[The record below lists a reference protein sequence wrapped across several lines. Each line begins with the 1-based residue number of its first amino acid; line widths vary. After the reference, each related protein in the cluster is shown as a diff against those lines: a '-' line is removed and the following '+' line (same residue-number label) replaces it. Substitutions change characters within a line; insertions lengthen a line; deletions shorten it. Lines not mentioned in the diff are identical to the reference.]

1 MKTKYRRKL
10 IDTIESVVGD
20 LVSELI
26 DKYYSDRVETD
37 YEYERILYSIARQV
51 KQEVFNNKATLNDVI
66 EYLEK
71 LRSRRSVAKLVLS
84 YFIAR
89 SIEEEVSEVQ

>member
-1 MKTKYRRKL
+1 MKTQYRRKL

-20 LVSELI
+20 IVSELI

-37 YEYERILYSIARQV
+37 YDYERILYSIASQV

>member
-20 LVSELI
+20 IVSELI

-37 YEYERILYSIARQV
+37 YDYERILYSIAHQV
-51 KQEVFNNKATLNDVI
+51 KQEVFNNNATLNDVI

>member
-1 MKTKYRRKL
+1 MKTQYRRKL

-20 LVSELI
+20 IVSELI

-37 YEYERILYSIARQV
+37 YDYERILYSIAHQV
-51 KQEVFNNKATLNDVI
+51 KQEIFNNKATLNDVI

>member
-20 LVSELI
+20 IVSELI

-37 YEYERILYSIARQV
+37 YDYERILYSIARQV

>member
-20 LVSELI
+20 IVSELI

-37 YEYERILYSIARQV
+37 YDYERILYSIARQV
-51 KQEVFNNKATLNDVI
+51 KQEVLNNKATLNDVI

>member
-20 LVSELI
+20 IVSELI

-51 KQEVFNNKATLNDVI
+51 KQEVFNNKSTLNDVI

>member
-20 LVSELI
+20 IVSELI

-37 YEYERILYSIARQV
+37 YDYERILYSIASQV

-71 LRSRRSVAKLVLS
+71 LRSRRNVAKLVLS

>member
-20 LVSELI
+20 IVSELI

-37 YEYERILYSIARQV
+37 YDYERILYSIARQV
-51 KQEVFNNKATLNDVI
+51 KQEIFNNKATLNDVI

>member
-1 MKTKYRRKL
+1 MKTQYRRKL

-20 LVSELI
+20 IVSELI

-37 YEYERILYSIARQV
+37 YDYERILYSIASQV

-71 LRSRRSVAKLVLS
+71 LRSRRNVAKLVLS

>member
-1 MKTKYRRKL
+1 MKTQYRRKL

-20 LVSELI
+20 IVSELI

-37 YEYERILYSIARQV
+37 YDYERILYSIARQV

>member
-20 LVSELI
+20 IVSELI

-37 YEYERILYSIARQV
+37 YDYERILYSIAHQV

>member
-20 LVSELI
+20 IVSELI

-51 KQEVFNNKATLNDVI
+51 KEEVFNNKATLNDVI

>member
-1 MKTKYRRKL
+1 MKTQYRRKL

-20 LVSELI
+20 IVSELI
-26 DKYYSDRVETD
+26 DKYYGDRVETD
-37 YEYERILYSIARQV
+37 YDYERILYSIAHQV
-51 KQEVFNNKATLNDVI
+51 KQEIFNNKATLNDVI